1 LGRFGGI
8 NVKELGM
15 LAKINEAFD
24 GDLGAVLTQLFLLIL
39 GICGVIASSSLT
51 YSLVVWSLS

>member
-1 LGRFGGI
+1 
-8 NVKELGM
+8 M